1 MYVKYMSN
9 FSINQKA
16 SSSLARRD
24 KNISFNSM
32 HYSDI
37 YTP

>member
-16 SSSLARRD
+16 FRSLARRD
-24 KNISFNSM
+24 KIISFKSM
-32 HYSDI
+32 HYNDI
-37 YTP
+37 CTL